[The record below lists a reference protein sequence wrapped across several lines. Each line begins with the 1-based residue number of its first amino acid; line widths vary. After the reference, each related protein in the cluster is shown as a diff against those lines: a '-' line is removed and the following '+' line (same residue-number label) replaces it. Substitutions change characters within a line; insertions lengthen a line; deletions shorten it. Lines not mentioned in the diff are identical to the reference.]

1 MKYIDFIEDDEKGF
15 VIEAHGF
22 SGGACRV
29 ATEPYEELFTVKE
42 RVMKDE
48 PGQNVKTTAKPQV
61 KAR

>member
-48 PGQNVKTTAKPQV
+48 ASPVKTTAKPQV